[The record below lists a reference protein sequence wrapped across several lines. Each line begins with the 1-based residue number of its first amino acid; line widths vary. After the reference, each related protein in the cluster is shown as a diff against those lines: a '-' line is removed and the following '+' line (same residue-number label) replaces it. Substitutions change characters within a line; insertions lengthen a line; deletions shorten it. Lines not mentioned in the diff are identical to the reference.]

1 MEPRQQSKTKWP
13 ILILSV
19 LLALSLCALG
29 GVVVYNHLAAA
40 DTTVSLPDNLIT
52 PDAAPTASADFD
64 ADSDSAATDSTTR
77 SDSDADTAGGQ
88 PSATTGATAANLTA
102 GRIRLNAKHP
112 DDNRPFTV
120 TNLFPGDTTTQNF
133 CVQVS
138 YRGTVTVC
146 FATEWQS
153 GDRELMDALNMRIKA
168 LSNDRV
174 LYNGPFTDMPTD
186 LAYTLQSDTETQTDL
201 YYEIQVS
208 LPESAGNEYQ
218 NRRVSVDFLWW
229 VAESENLTPP
239 ATGDTAAVAWT
250 AGITALSAL
259 FCLILLAARNRRK
272 EAERHD

>member
-1 MEPRQQSKTKWP
+1 MSQPNTSRKWRVP

-19 LLALSLCALG
+19 LLALSLCAQG
-29 GVVVYNHLAAA
+29 GVLVYNHLAAA

-52 PDAAPTASADFD
+52 PDAAPTTSADSD
-64 ADSDSAATDSTTR
+64 ADSATADSTTR
-77 SDSDADTAGGQ
+77 ADSDADTAGGQ
-88 PSATTGATAANLTA
+88 PSATTGATAESLTA

-120 TNLFPGDTTTQNF
+120 TNLFPGDTVTQNF

-168 LSNDRV
+168 LGNDRV

-218 NRRVSVDFLWW
+218 SRRVSVDFLWW
-229 VAESENLTPP
+229 VAESENLAPP